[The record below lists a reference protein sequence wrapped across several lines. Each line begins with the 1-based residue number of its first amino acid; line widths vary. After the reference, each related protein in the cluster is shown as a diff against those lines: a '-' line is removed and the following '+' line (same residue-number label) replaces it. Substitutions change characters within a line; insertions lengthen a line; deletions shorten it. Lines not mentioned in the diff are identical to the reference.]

1 MEVRNRF
8 SSIFSVIDDE
18 AIPSLLKADQRG
30 YLGGFEQQVSE
41 HGLILAGGF
50 RDARQ
55 RLAGDDEDVD
65 GGLWLDVAEG
75 HHEIVFVDDAGRDF
89 AVTDLLE
96 DGLAHGGTWCAEIG
110 LGW

>member
-1 MEVRNRF
+1 MEMWHRF
-8 SSIFSVIDDE
+8 ASIFPVIDDQ
-18 AIPSLLKADQRG
+18 AITSLLKTDQRG
-30 YLGGFEQQVSE
+30 DFGCFEQQVSE

-75 HHEIVFVDDAGRDF
+75 HHDIVFVDDAGRDF

-96 DGLAHGGTWCAEIG
+96 DGFAHGGTWGAGIG